1 MHALLYRSR
10 ARPGLLAGDLNAIIE
25 TAESRNRAIDVTGI
39 LLYGQLA
46 IVAGAPGEFVQWLEG
61 PEDAVEALYADI
73 RTDARHFDPD
83 VIARG
88 PVADIAA
95 GSGCRVSGGRL
106 FPAWSM
112 RLVRLSELPATPQG
126 FLSFVRDMEHR
137 LEAA

>member
-46 IVAGAPGEFVQWLEG
+46 IVAGAPGEFVQWIEG

-95 GSGCRVSGGRL
+95 GSGCRVSGGAEKL
-106 FPAWSM
+106 WK
-112 RLVRLSELPATPQG
+112 
-126 FLSFVRDMEHR
+126 RDSVLTFWCAIQLR
-137 LEAA
+137 

>member
-10 ARPGLLAGDLNAIIE
+10 ARPGLLAGDLNAIIA
-25 TAESRNRAIDVTGI
+25 TAESRNRALDVTGI

-46 IVAGAPGEFVQWLEG
+46 IVAGAPGEFVQWIEG

-88 PVADIAA
+88 PVADVAA

-106 FPAWSM
+106 FPTWSM
-112 RLVRLSELPATPQG
+112 RLVRLSELPATAPG

-137 LEAA
+137 FEAA